1 MISAAQQPEFEQFVV
16 TESPRLLRF
25 AFLLVGDHGH
35 AEDLLQT
42 ALFRTARRW
51 RTARERPGAYTR
63 RTLVNLVKDRART
76 THRRVGEASLE
87 WDAPAAGPGPIE
99 DRDVLLQ
106 ACRRLPARQR
116 ATLVLRFFEDLSVEQ
131 TAAILRCSAG
141 TVKSQTHKALAA
153 LRELLPD
160 DYRMENVDVDR

>member
-1 MISAAQQPEFEQFVV
+1 MISAAQEAEFEQFVV
-16 TESPRLLRF
+16 TESPRLLGF

-51 RTARERPGAYTR
+51 RTAREQPGAYAR
-63 RTLVNLVKDRART
+63 RALVNLVKDRART
-76 THRRVGEASLE
+76 ASRRVGERLLE
-87 WDAPAAGPGPIE
+87 RDEPARGPAPIE
-99 DRDVLLQ
+99 DRDVLLR

-131 TAAILRCSAG
+131 TAVILRCSTG
-141 TVKSQTHKALAA
+141 TVKSQTHKALAT

-160 DYRMENVDVDR
+160 DYRMEHIDVDR